1 MDLSLPA
8 SLRFAQGPRHV
19 SRRRPSPAV
28 IRRRRLVVGITGLVV
43 IGLVVLIVVV
53 ATSGGSGTPGT
64 SGGQGAASPTTSPQ
78 PPAQGRVASTGIDAV
93 EAGILPWSLP
103 SPVSRA
109 SVLPG
114 TGTAIVLAGGAD
126 SSGAPVST
134 ISALDMTSGA
144 TSPLGT
150 LQTPVGGAAATSVG
164 KQGLLFGG
172 TAAAATATVQ
182 AFASPAP
189 STGASA
195 TLVGHLPDPRSG
207 ASAVTIGHEV
217 YLLGGDDGSRADA
230 QILSTSDGKHFE
242 TLASLPVPVGDA
254 GAAAVD
260 GKVYVFGGEADGG
273 KDRGKPVD
281 VVQMF
286 DPATNT
292 ATVVG
297 HLPNP
302 AVGAVAAVLDGHLY
316 VAGGSSVVVGAA
328 GTATGSVGAAATSAS
343 SAASSA
349 TSATSNQI
357 LAFDTATDKALVAGT
372 LPVAVAYPG
381 VEVVGTRAW
390 LVGGESNGSA
400 VSSVEMFTPNAKF
413 GTAGATGAGS
423 PFYGDRLLVA
433 DRGNNRLLLL
443 NDRDQ
448 IVWTYPSAYAS
459 APPGGFYFPDDAFF
473 AKHGTE
479 IISNQ
484 EQNET
489 IVIIGF
495 PSGQLLWQY
504 GHPLQPGTAPGYLHE
519 PDDAYLLKNGQ
530 VTIADAQA
538 CRVLVI
544 NPDKTIATQIGTDN
558 VCEHDPPNYIGS
570 PNGDTPLADGNLL
583 ISEITGSWVSEWTTT
598 GQMVWAAQLAI
609 HYPSDPQQIGPDLYL
624 ISDYYQPGGIL
635 EFNRAGQILYDY
647 APASGPGELN
657 QPSLT
662 ELLPSGVFM
671 TNDDYNDRMVA
682 IDPATQALVWQY
694 GVTGVAGT
702 AAGMLNTPD
711 GFDLLLPDGTTPT
724 HTPTA

>member
-19 SRRRPSPAV
+19 ARRRPSPAV
-28 IRRRRLVVGITGLVV
+28 IRRRRLVVGVTGLVV
-43 IGLVVLIVVV
+43 VGLVALIVVV
-53 ATSGGSGTPGT
+53 NTSGGSGT
-64 SGGQGAASPTTSPQ
+64 SGGQGAASPTSP
-78 PPAQGRVASTGIDAV
+78 PQGPGHARVVSTGIDAV

-103 SPVSRA
+103 GPVSRV

-114 TGTAIVLAGGAD
+114 AGTTIVLAGGAD
-126 SSGAPVST
+126 PSGVPVST

-144 TSPLGT
+144 TTTLGN
-150 LQTPVGGAAATSVG
+150 LQTPVGGAAATSLG
-164 KQGLLFGG
+164 RQALLFGG

-182 AFASPAP
+182 AFASPP
-189 STGASA
+189 PPTGASA
-195 TLVGHLPDPRSG
+195 ALVGHLPGPRSG
-207 ASAVTIGHEV
+207 ASAVTIGHHV

-230 QILSTSDGKHFE
+230 QILSTSDGKHFT

-254 GAAAVD
+254 GAATVD
-260 GKVYVFGGEADGG
+260 GKVYVFGGEADEG

-281 VVQMF
+281 DVQMF
-286 DPATNT
+286 DPATDT

-297 HLPNP
+297 HLPDP
-302 AVGAVAAVLDGHLY
+302 TVGAAAAVLEGHIY

-328 GTATGSVGAAATSAS
+328 GTATSSVGAAATSSTSAAS
-343 SAASSA
+343 APPASSA
-349 TSATSNQI
+349 TSDRI
-357 LAFDTATDKALVAGT
+357 YAFDTDTNKALVAGT
-372 LPVAVAYPG
+372 LPAPVAYPG

-390 LVGGESNGSA
+390 LVGGESDGSA
-400 VSSVEMFTPNAKF
+400 VPSVEMFTPNAKF

-443 NDRDQ
+443 NDQDQ

-484 EQNET
+484 EENET

-530 VTIADAQA
+530 VTVADAQA

-598 GQMVWAAQLAI
+598 GHMVWAAQLAI

-624 ISDYYQPGGIL
+624 ISDYYLPGGIL
-635 EFNRAGQILYDY
+635 EFNRAGQILYHYD
-647 APASGPGELN
+647 PASGPGELN

-702 AAGMLNTPD
+702 APGMLNTPD
-711 GFDLLLPDGTTPT
+711 GFDLLLPNGTTPT